1 MNVKA
6 TNKVETNRYELE
18 LEVSSEEFNEAI
30 NTVYKRESKKMNIP
44 GFRKGHAPRAF
55 IEKYYGEEVFY
66 EAAIDHLYRPM
77 VMEAVEKSGLQVI
90 SIGEFK
96 IDEIGKDK
104 GILCKLNVV
113 TKPEATIEGYKGI
126 EVKKQPVTVT
136 AEQLTFDVSGAG
148 DSNGLT
154 AQVEAVYQM
163 ENPTENPLSVQMS
176 FYLEEHRGHMD
187 SLVDVD
193 SAVSSIT
200 ADGQSLPFT
209 IQEVET
215 GDAAVDRFALTYTVE
230 FPAWGTREVAVA
242 YLSSSYG
249 LREGTTYWTQ
259 EFTYLL
265 SPARHWAEFGSLDIT
280 IRPPEPVPYIVRSSL
295 PLREAEERCYTA
307 HFDSLPDGELTFTLY
322 PRLSITLADR
332 LHAVLTSYQFTFAF
346 FLLILPLTLLA
357 LPALLIFLLQRRS
370 RRQP

>member
-1 MNVKA
+1 MNRLIACTLALLLVLLTPA
-6 TNKVETNRYELE
+6 SANSAPTRLGGTGGSAL
-18 LEVSSEEFNEAI
+18 
-30 NTVYKRESKKMNIP
+30 TV
-44 GFRKGHAPRAF
+44 
-55 IEKYYGEEVFY
+55 
-66 EAAIDHLYRPM
+66 
-77 VMEAVEKSGLQVI
+77 
-90 SIGEFK
+90 
-96 IDEIGKDK
+96 DEG
-104 GILCKLNVV
+104 C
-113 TKPEATIEGYKGI
+113 
-126 EVKKQPVTVT
+126 PVTVT

-154 AQVEAVYQM
+154 AHVKAVYQM
-163 ENPTENPLSVQMS
+163 ENPTENPISVQMT

-215 GDAAVDRFALTYTVE
+215 EDAAVDRFALTYTVE

-280 IRPPEPVPYIVRSSL
+280 IRTPEPVPYIVRSSL

-307 HFDSLPDGELTFTLY
+307 HFDGLPDGELTFTLY

>member
-1 MNVKA
+1 MNRLIAGTLALLVVLLTPA
-6 TNKVETNRYELE
+6 SANSAPTRLGGTGGSAL
-18 LEVSSEEFNEAI
+18 
-30 NTVYKRESKKMNIP
+30 TV
-44 GFRKGHAPRAF
+44 
-55 IEKYYGEEVFY
+55 
-66 EAAIDHLYRPM
+66 
-77 VMEAVEKSGLQVI
+77 
-90 SIGEFK
+90 
-96 IDEIGKDK
+96 DEG
-104 GILCKLNVV
+104 C
-113 TKPEATIEGYKGI
+113 
-126 EVKKQPVTVT
+126 PVTVT

-154 AQVEAVYQM
+154 AHVKAVYQM

-280 IRPPEPVPYIVRSSL
+280 IRTPERVPYIVRSSL

>member
-1 MNVKA
+1 MNRLIACTLALLVVLLTPA
-6 TNKVETNRYELE
+6 SANSAPTRLGGTGGSAL
-18 LEVSSEEFNEAI
+18 
-30 NTVYKRESKKMNIP
+30 TV
-44 GFRKGHAPRAF
+44 
-55 IEKYYGEEVFY
+55 
-66 EAAIDHLYRPM
+66 
-77 VMEAVEKSGLQVI
+77 
-90 SIGEFK
+90 
-96 IDEIGKDK
+96 DEG
-104 GILCKLNVV
+104 C
-113 TKPEATIEGYKGI
+113 
-126 EVKKQPVTVT
+126 PVTVT

-154 AQVEAVYQM
+154 AHVKAVYQM

-249 LREGTTYWTQ
+249 LREGTPPPGTGRSLALWTSQ
-259 EFTYLL
+259 FA
-265 SPARHWAEFGSLDIT
+265 PRSL
-280 IRPPEPVPYIVRSSL
+280 Y
-295 PLREAEERCYTA
+295 
-307 HFDSLPDGELTFTLY
+307 
-322 PRLSITLADR
+322 
-332 LHAVLTSYQFTFAF
+332 LTSSAPPSPFVRRKSGATPPTSTACPTGSSPSPSIHASPSPWPTGFT
-346 FLLILPLTLLA
+346 PY
-357 LPALLIFLLQRRS
+357 
-370 RRQP
+370 

>member
-1 MNVKA
+1 MNRLIACTLALPLVLLTPA
-6 TNKVETNRYELE
+6 SANSAPTRLGGTGGSAL
-18 LEVSSEEFNEAI
+18 
-30 NTVYKRESKKMNIP
+30 TV
-44 GFRKGHAPRAF
+44 
-55 IEKYYGEEVFY
+55 
-66 EAAIDHLYRPM
+66 
-77 VMEAVEKSGLQVI
+77 
-90 SIGEFK
+90 
-96 IDEIGKDK
+96 DEG
-104 GILCKLNVV
+104 C
-113 TKPEATIEGYKGI
+113 
-126 EVKKQPVTVT
+126 PVTVT

-154 AQVEAVYQM
+154 AQVKAVYQM

-249 LREGTTYWTQ
+249 LREAPPTGRRNSPTCSPPPGTGRSLALWTSQ
-259 EFTYLL
+259 FA
-265 SPARHWAEFGSLDIT
+265 PRSL
-280 IRPPEPVPYIVRSSL
+280 Y
-295 PLREAEERCYTA
+295 
-307 HFDSLPDGELTFTLY
+307 
-322 PRLSITLADR
+322 
-332 LHAVLTSYQFTFAF
+332 LTSSAPPSPFGRRKSGATPPTSTACPTGSSPSPSIHASPSPWPTGFT
-346 FLLILPLTLLA
+346 PY
-357 LPALLIFLLQRRS
+357 
-370 RRQP
+370 

>member
-1 MNVKA
+1 MNRLIACTLALLVVLLTPA
-6 TNKVETNRYELE
+6 SANSAPTRLGGTGGSAL
-18 LEVSSEEFNEAI
+18 
-30 NTVYKRESKKMNIP
+30 TV
-44 GFRKGHAPRAF
+44 
-55 IEKYYGEEVFY
+55 
-66 EAAIDHLYRPM
+66 
-77 VMEAVEKSGLQVI
+77 
-90 SIGEFK
+90 
-96 IDEIGKDK
+96 DEG
-104 GILCKLNVV
+104 C
-113 TKPEATIEGYKGI
+113 
-126 EVKKQPVTVT
+126 PVTVT

-154 AQVEAVYQM
+154 AHVKAVYQM

-215 GDAAVDRFALTYTVE
+215 EDAAVDRFALTYTVE

-265 SPARHWAEFGSLDIT
+265 SPARHWAEFGSLDII
-280 IRPPEPVPYIVRSSL
+280 IRTPEPVPYIVRSSL
-295 PLREAEERCYTA
+295 PFVRRKSGATPPTSAACRRGAHLHPLSTPLHHPGRPASRRADLLSVHLRVFPSHSAS
-307 HFDSLPDGELTFTLY
+307 DSPGTSGPLDLPASAPE
-322 PRLSITLADR
+322 PSSA
-332 LHAVLTSYQFTFAF
+332 
-346 FLLILPLTLLA
+346 LTLLHHRAASPLQPAGRAVGKHRPNRSVRRASASKRARASPSRA
-357 LPALLIFLLQRRS
+357 LAWAGLTTTGRAQVSFMRRS
-370 RRQP
+370 SSRPRPLRPSTRT

>member
-1 MNVKA
+1 MNRLIACTLALLLVLLTPA
-6 TNKVETNRYELE
+6 SANSAPTRLGGTGGSAL
-18 LEVSSEEFNEAI
+18 
-30 NTVYKRESKKMNIP
+30 TV
-44 GFRKGHAPRAF
+44 
-55 IEKYYGEEVFY
+55 
-66 EAAIDHLYRPM
+66 
-77 VMEAVEKSGLQVI
+77 
-90 SIGEFK
+90 
-96 IDEIGKDK
+96 DEG
-104 GILCKLNVV
+104 C
-113 TKPEATIEGYKGI
+113 
-126 EVKKQPVTVT
+126 PVTVT

-215 GDAAVDRFALTYTVE
+215 EDAAVDRFALTYMVE

-249 LREGTTYWTQ
+249 LREGTTYWT
-259 EFTYLL
+259 
-265 SPARHWAEFGSLDIT
+265 
-280 IRPPEPVPYIVRSSL
+280 
-295 PLREAEERCYTA
+295 
-307 HFDSLPDGELTFTLY
+307 
-322 PRLSITLADR
+322 
-332 LHAVLTSYQFTFAF
+332 
-346 FLLILPLTLLA
+346 
-357 LPALLIFLLQRRS
+357 
-370 RRQP
+370 

>member
-1 MNVKA
+1 MNRLIACTLALLVVLLTPA
-6 TNKVETNRYELE
+6 SANSAPTRLGGTGGSAL
-18 LEVSSEEFNEAI
+18 
-30 NTVYKRESKKMNIP
+30 TV
-44 GFRKGHAPRAF
+44 
-55 IEKYYGEEVFY
+55 
-66 EAAIDHLYRPM
+66 
-77 VMEAVEKSGLQVI
+77 
-90 SIGEFK
+90 
-96 IDEIGKDK
+96 DEG
-104 GILCKLNVV
+104 C
-113 TKPEATIEGYKGI
+113 
-126 EVKKQPVTVT
+126 PVTVT

-154 AQVEAVYQM
+154 AQVKAVYQM

-230 FPAWGTREVAVA
+230 FPAWGTREV
-242 YLSSSYG
+242 
-249 LREGTTYWTQ
+249 
-259 EFTYLL
+259 
-265 SPARHWAEFGSLDIT
+265 GSLDIT
-280 IRPPEPVPYIVRSSL
+280 IRTPEPVPYIVRSSL

>member
-1 MNVKA
+1 MCI
-6 TNKVETNRYELE
+6 R
-18 LEVSSEEFNEAI
+18 
-30 NTVYKRESKKMNIP
+30 
-44 GFRKGHAPRAF
+44 
-55 IEKYYGEEVFY
+55 
-66 EAAIDHLYRPM
+66 D
-77 VMEAVEKSGLQVI
+77 
-90 SIGEFK
+90 
-96 IDEIGKDK
+96 
-104 GILCKLNVV
+104 
-113 TKPEATIEGYKGI
+113 
-126 EVKKQPVTVT
+126 
-136 AEQLTFDVSGAG
+136 
-148 DSNGLT
+148 
-154 AQVEAVYQM
+154 
-163 ENPTENPLSVQMS
+163 
-176 FYLEEHRGHMD
+176 
-187 SLVDVD
+187 
-193 SAVSSIT
+193 SSIT

-280 IRPPEPVPYIVRSSL
+280 IRTPEPVPYIVRSSL

>member
-1 MNVKA
+1 MNRLIACTLALLLVLLTPA
-6 TNKVETNRYELE
+6 SANSAPTRLGGTGGSAL
-18 LEVSSEEFNEAI
+18 
-30 NTVYKRESKKMNIP
+30 TV
-44 GFRKGHAPRAF
+44 
-55 IEKYYGEEVFY
+55 
-66 EAAIDHLYRPM
+66 
-77 VMEAVEKSGLQVI
+77 
-90 SIGEFK
+90 
-96 IDEIGKDK
+96 DEG
-104 GILCKLNVV
+104 C
-113 TKPEATIEGYKGI
+113 
-126 EVKKQPVTVT
+126 PVTVT

-215 GDAAVDRFALTYTVE
+215 EDAAVDRFALTYTVE

-280 IRPPEPVPYIVRSSL
+280 IRTPEPAPYIVRSSL

-307 HFDSLPDGELTFTLY
+307 HFDSLPDGELTFTL
-322 PRLSITLADR
+322 
-332 LHAVLTSYQFTFAF
+332 
-346 FLLILPLTLLA
+346 
-357 LPALLIFLLQRRS
+357 
-370 RRQP
+370 

>member
-1 MNVKA
+1 MNRLIACTLALLLVLLTPA
-6 TNKVETNRYELE
+6 SANSAPTRLGGTGGSAL
-18 LEVSSEEFNEAI
+18 
-30 NTVYKRESKKMNIP
+30 TV
-44 GFRKGHAPRAF
+44 
-55 IEKYYGEEVFY
+55 
-66 EAAIDHLYRPM
+66 
-77 VMEAVEKSGLQVI
+77 
-90 SIGEFK
+90 
-96 IDEIGKDK
+96 DEG
-104 GILCKLNVV
+104 C
-113 TKPEATIEGYKGI
+113 
-126 EVKKQPVTVT
+126 PVTVT

-154 AQVEAVYQM
+154 AHVKAVYQM

-215 GDAAVDRFALTYTVE
+215 EDAAVDRFALTYAVE

-265 SPARHWAEFGSLDIT
+265 SPARHWAEFGSLDII
-280 IRPPEPVPYIVRSSL
+280 IRTPEPVPYIVRSSL

-307 HFDSLPDGELTFTLY
+307 HFDGLPDGELTFTLY

-370 RRQP
+370 RRQPWRSFTTGLRVHSSPQGRAVGKHRPNRSVRRASASKRARASPSRALAWAGLTTTGRAQVSFMRRSSSRPRPLRPSTRT

>member
-1 MNVKA
+1 MNRLIACTLALLLVLLTPA
-6 TNKVETNRYELE
+6 SANSAPTRLGGTGGSAL
-18 LEVSSEEFNEAI
+18 
-30 NTVYKRESKKMNIP
+30 TV
-44 GFRKGHAPRAF
+44 
-55 IEKYYGEEVFY
+55 
-66 EAAIDHLYRPM
+66 
-77 VMEAVEKSGLQVI
+77 
-90 SIGEFK
+90 
-96 IDEIGKDK
+96 DEG
-104 GILCKLNVV
+104 C
-113 TKPEATIEGYKGI
+113 
-126 EVKKQPVTVT
+126 PVTVT

-215 GDAAVDRFALTYTVE
+215 EDAAVDRFALTYTVE

-249 LREGTTYWTQ
+249 LREGTTYW
-259 EFTYLL
+259 
-265 SPARHWAEFGSLDIT
+265 SPPPGTGRSLALWT
-280 IRPPEPVPYIVRSSL
+280 SQFAPRS
-295 PLREAEERCYTA
+295 
-307 HFDSLPDGELTFTLY
+307 
-322 PRLSITLADR
+322 
-332 LHAVLTSYQFTFAF
+332 LHLTSSAPPSPFVRRKSGATPPTSTACPTGSSPSPSIHASPSPWPTGFT
-346 FLLILPLTLLA
+346 PC
-357 LPALLIFLLQRRS
+357 
-370 RRQP
+370 

>member
-1 MNVKA
+1 MNRLIACTLALLLVLLTPA
-6 TNKVETNRYELE
+6 SANSAPTRLGGTGGSAL
-18 LEVSSEEFNEAI
+18 
-30 NTVYKRESKKMNIP
+30 TV
-44 GFRKGHAPRAF
+44 
-55 IEKYYGEEVFY
+55 
-66 EAAIDHLYRPM
+66 
-77 VMEAVEKSGLQVI
+77 
-90 SIGEFK
+90 
-96 IDEIGKDK
+96 DEG
-104 GILCKLNVV
+104 C
-113 TKPEATIEGYKGI
+113 
-126 EVKKQPVTVT
+126 PVTVT

-215 GDAAVDRFALTYTVE
+215 EDAAVDRFALTYTVE

-280 IRPPEPVPYIVRSSL
+280 IRTPEPAPYIVRSSL

-322 PRLSITLADR
+322 PRHPGRPASRRADLLSVHLRVFPSHSASDSPGASGP
-332 LHAVLTSYQFTFAF
+332 LD
-346 FLLILPLTLLA
+346 LPASAPEPSSALTLLHHRA
-357 LPALLIFLLQRRS
+357 ASPLQPAGPGCGEAQAEQICAAGLRLKEGAGVPIQSPGLGGLDHHRKGTGLFHAAQ
-370 RRQP
+370 

>member
-1 MNVKA
+1 MKKRLACPLVLLALLLVLLTPASANSA
-6 TNKVETNRYELE
+6 PTRLGGTGGSAL
-18 LEVSSEEFNEAI
+18 
-30 NTVYKRESKKMNIP
+30 TV
-44 GFRKGHAPRAF
+44 
-55 IEKYYGEEVFY
+55 
-66 EAAIDHLYRPM
+66 
-77 VMEAVEKSGLQVI
+77 
-90 SIGEFK
+90 
-96 IDEIGKDK
+96 DEG
-104 GILCKLNVV
+104 C
-113 TKPEATIEGYKGI
+113 
-126 EVKKQPVTVT
+126 PVTVT

-154 AQVEAVYQM
+154 AHVKAVYQM

-215 GDAAVDRFALTYTVE
+215 GDAAVD
-230 FPAWGTREVAVA
+230 
-242 YLSSSYG
+242 
-249 LREGTTYWTQ
+249 
-259 EFTYLL
+259 
-265 SPARHWAEFGSLDIT
+265 EFGSLDIT
-280 IRPPEPVPYIVRSSL
+280 IRTPEPVPYIVRSSL

-307 HFDSLPDGELTFTLY
+307 HFDGLPDGELTFTLY

>member
-1 MNVKA
+1 M
-6 TNKVETNRYELE
+6 
-18 LEVSSEEFNEAI
+18 
-30 NTVYKRESKKMNIP
+30 
-44 GFRKGHAPRAF
+44 
-55 IEKYYGEEVFY
+55 
-66 EAAIDHLYRPM
+66 
-77 VMEAVEKSGLQVI
+77 
-90 SIGEFK
+90 
-96 IDEIGKDK
+96 DEG
-104 GILCKLNVV
+104 C
-113 TKPEATIEGYKGI
+113 
-126 EVKKQPVTVT
+126 PVTVT

-154 AQVEAVYQM
+154 AQVKAVYQM

-215 GDAAVDRFALTYTVE
+215 EDAAVDRFALTYTVE

-280 IRPPEPVPYIVRSSL
+280 IRTPEPAPYIVRSSL